1 MIQYREILRLHSQGV
16 SQRGI
21 AAACRCSR
29 KTIRDLVER
38 AKNHG
43 IEWPFEKNTTDSD
56 LQELLFPEKATVQ
69 TGNCRIATTSTGK
82 WAKAA

>member
-29 KTIRDLVER
+29 K
-38 AKNHG
+38 
-43 IEWPFEKNTTDSD
+43 
-56 LQELLFPEKATVQ
+56 
-69 TGNCRIATTSTGK
+69 
-82 WAKAA
+82 

>member
-38 AKNHG
+38 AVFCKLEVPTFARIFPQLGVG
-43 IEWPFEKNTTDSD
+43 IFSS
-56 LQELLFPEKATVQ
+56 L
-69 TGNCRIATTSTGK
+69 TS
-82 WAKAA
+82 